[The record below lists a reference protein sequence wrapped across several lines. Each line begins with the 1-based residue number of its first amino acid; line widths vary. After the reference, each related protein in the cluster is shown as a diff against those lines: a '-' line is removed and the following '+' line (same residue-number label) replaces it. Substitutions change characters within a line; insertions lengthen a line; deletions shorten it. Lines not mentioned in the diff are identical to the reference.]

1 MLREGCT
8 APKTDRLA
16 RLVGVLSAMPLHTVS
31 LVAILL
37 APGALPAAPAPGCPA
52 YSSHIEVASGSFS
65 SQPGVTFRLRHF
77 VANLVPMGKTAP
89 ACSQKMTV
97 VSRAEIFISN
107 ESLSKLFTEKLG
119 TTNSKIKEFKVQ
131 NDIGKVALTGK
142 IKKLI
147 PIQFSIEGPV
157 TTDGTSLRVEAHS
170 IKADG
175 IPIKALLG
183 LVGEHL
189 SSVLAMKGMPGI
201 AVEENAISFAPEQIA
216 HLKGHIRSVE
226 TTAAGLILRY

>member
-1 MLREGCT
+1 MPQKPLSLI
-8 APKTDRLA
+8 AVLFVP
-16 RLVGVLSAMPLHTVS
+16 GVLL
-31 LVAILL
+31 
-37 APGALPAAPAPGCPA
+37 AAPASGCPA
-52 YSSHIEVASGSFS
+52 HPSHIELLSGSFN
-65 SQPGVTFRLRHF
+65 SQPGVSFRLRHF

-89 ACSQKMTV
+89 ACFQKMTV
-97 VSRAEIFISN
+97 VSRAEIFVSN
-107 ESLSKLFTEKLG
+107 ESLSKLFTEKLE
-119 TTNSKIKEFKVQ
+119 TSDSKIKDFKVS
-131 NDIGKVALTGK
+131 NGTGKVTLSGK

-175 IPIKALLG
+175 IPVKALLG

-201 AVEENAISFAPEQIA
+201 SVEENSLSFAPEQIA

-226 TTAAGLILRY
+226 STATGLILRY